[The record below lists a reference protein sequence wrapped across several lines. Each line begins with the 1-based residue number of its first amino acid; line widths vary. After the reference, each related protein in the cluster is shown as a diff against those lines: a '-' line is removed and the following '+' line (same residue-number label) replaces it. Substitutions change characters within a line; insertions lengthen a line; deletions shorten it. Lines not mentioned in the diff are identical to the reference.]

1 MELLIN
7 LLYWAVEQED
17 LDSKKD
23 AFSVLYERKDVES
36 ETERMISNAEY
47 ILEQCC
53 NMKIREEEN
62 DEFPQYYI
70 TKRNASID
78 SAAACVPELA
88 DVLLGY
94 YDIRNVDNIEAKK
107 AALTAVYGY
116 MEPHRKEYKGLSC
129 GTISEEFFT
138 SMNTFGIRHNT
149 KSQRRITE
157 NKRSTLCDKLFAMAV
172 YVLQT
177 TDVNTY
183 KSELKMLREK

>member
-1 MELLIN
+1 MNKENNTNELT
-7 LLYWAVEQED
+7 Y
-17 LDSKKD
+17 
-23 AFSVLYERKDVES
+23 
-36 ETERMISNAEY
+36 
-47 ILEQCC
+47 
-53 NMKIREEEN
+53 
-62 DEFPQYYI
+62 
-70 TKRNASID
+70 
-78 SAAACVPELA
+78 
-88 DVLLGY
+88 
-94 YDIRNVDNIEAKK
+94 EAKK

-157 NKRSTLCDKLFAMAV
+157 KKRSTLCDKLFAMAV